1 MTQLT
6 QKKTKLGVIG
16 AGGVGSATAYAAML
30 RGSADE
36 VVIYD
41 INGALARAEGLDI
54 THATG
59 LAQDVRV
66 SGSDDIAV
74 LKDCDVIFVTAGARQ
89 KPGQSRLDL
98 VDANVAILKS
108 MLPQVMKQA
117 PDAVLVIVT
126 NPCDVLA
133 VVAREI
139 TGLPAERCFA
149 SGTVLDSARLRYFI
163 AARAGVRVRHVNA
176 SVLGEHGDSEFV
188 YWSAANIGQVS
199 LDEWKD
205 EDGNLIFTD
214 EVKAQIEE
222 DTMRAAYNVIQ
233 GKGSTNYAI
242 GVASVR
248 IAEAILQG
256 QDAILPVSSTINGK
270 YGITG
275 NAALSLP
282 SIVGRGGIKRVFEVP
297 LTEEETQKMWHSA
310 ETLNE
315 VLSKITI

>member
-41 INGALARAEGLDI
+41 INGDLARAEGLDI

-66 SGSDDIAV
+66 SGSDDIAI

-108 MLPQVMKQA
+108 MLPQVMEQA

-139 TGLPAERCFA
+139 TGLPAQRCFA

-297 LTEEETQKMWHSA
+297 LTEEETKKMRRSA